1 MQKVYISARFSEFLM
16 LIKVN
21 NLKEGAHLYNIE
33 EPIENIG
40 LEEPFIDKVN
50 IDLNLQKL
58 HNQIIL
64 ETKIQAK
71 ANFEC
76 DRCNYEFISH
86 LGTTYKMVYLFG
98 SNVDDGNES
107 LNVTYLPADASE
119 IVLDDDIRDYAL
131 LSIPMKK
138 LCKEDCRGLCPKCG
152 KNLNE
157 GNCDCNSQTVDPRWM
172 PLKDLKNKIDNN

>member
-1 MQKVYISARFSEFLM
+1 M

-21 NLKEGAHLYNIE
+21 NLKEGAHLYNVD

-50 IDLNLQKL
+50 IDLILQKL
-58 HNQIIL
+58 HNQIVL

-76 DRCNYEFISH
+76 DRCTSEYTSYLE
-86 LGTTYKMVYLFG
+86 TTYKMVYLFG
-98 SNVDDGNES
+98 SNSDDENEAM
-107 LNVTYLPADASE
+107 NVTYLHADVSE

-138 LCKEDCRGLCPKCG
+138 LCKDDCRGLCPKCG

-157 GNCDCNSQTVDPRWM
+157 GECDCDSQTSDPRWL
-172 PLKDLKNKIDNN
+172 PLKDFKNKIDNN

>member
-1 MQKVYISARFSEFLM
+1 M

-21 NLKEGAHLYNIE
+21 NLKEGTHLYNLD

-64 ETKIQAK
+64 ETKILAK

-76 DRCNYEFISH
+76 DRCNSEFISR
-86 LGTTYKMVYLFG
+86 LRTAYKMVYLFG
-98 SNVDDGNES
+98 SSADDGNEA
-107 LNVTYLPADASE
+107 LDVAYLPADASE

-157 GNCDCNSQTVDPRWM
+157 GKCDCDSQTVDPRWLQ
-172 PLKDLKNKIDNN
+172 LKDLKNKIDNN

>member
-1 MQKVYISARFSEFLM
+1 M

-21 NLKEGAHLYNIE
+21 NLKDGTHLYNLD

-58 HNQIIL
+58 HNQIVL

-76 DRCNYEFISH
+76 DRCTSVYTSNLE
-86 LGTTYKMVYLFG
+86 TAYKMVYLFG
-98 SNVDDGNES
+98 SNADEENET
-107 LNVTYLPADASE
+107 LNVTYLRADVSE
-119 IVLDDDIRDYAL
+119 IVLDNDIRDYAL

-138 LCKEDCRGLCPKCG
+138 LCKEDCLGLCSKCG

-157 GNCDCNSQTVDPRWM
+157 GKCDCDSQTIDPRWM
-172 PLKDLKNKIDNN
+172 QLKDFKNKIDNN

>member
-1 MQKVYISARFSEFLM
+1 M

-21 NLKEGAHLYNIE
+21 NLKEGTHLYNVDE
-33 EPIENIG
+33 SIENIG

-50 IDLNLQKL
+50 IDLILQKL
-58 HNQIIL
+58 HNQIVL
-64 ETKIQAK
+64 ETKLQAK

-76 DRCNYEFISH
+76 DRCTSEYTSYLE
-86 LGTTYKMVYLFG
+86 TAYKMVYLFG
-98 SNVDDGNES
+98 SNPDDENEAM
-107 LNVTYLPADASE
+107 NVTYLHTDVSE
-119 IVLDDDIRDYAL
+119 IVLDNDIRDYAL

-138 LCKEDCRGLCPKCG
+138 LCKDDCRGLCPKCG

-157 GNCDCNSQTVDPRWM
+157 GDCDCDSQTSDPRWL